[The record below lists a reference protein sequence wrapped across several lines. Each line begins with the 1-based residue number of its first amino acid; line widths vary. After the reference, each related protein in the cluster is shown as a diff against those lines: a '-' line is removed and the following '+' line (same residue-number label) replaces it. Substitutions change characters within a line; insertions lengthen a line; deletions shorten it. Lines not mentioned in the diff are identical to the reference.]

1 MEFNELKATWNT
13 VKTPQVPPKDIKK
26 MLSENNHPVLKS
38 IRKQLTI
45 EIIGWSIFLVCY
57 YTMFDGEKKTIWINM
72 LLVIAILAPFIHSLM
87 GYHFSKYLVWGTN
100 IQEMLKNYLSKV
112 KTYAIISI
120 ILRQIYLIGL
130 LIFFSYGLSFNSNR
144 YIVMCVI
151 AIISVIQLVITCR
164 LWKNRVKDLR
174 NSFKSFH

>member
-13 VKTPQVPPKDIKK
+13 VKTPQVSPNDIKK
-26 MLSENNHPVLKS
+26 MLSENNHPVLKR

-45 EIIGWSIFLVCY
+45 EIIGWSMFLVCY
-57 YTMFDGEKKTIWINM
+57 YTMFDGEQKPIWINM
-72 LLVIAILAPFIHSLM
+72 LLVIAILSPIIHSLM
-87 GYHFSKYLVWGTN
+87 GYRFSKYLVWGSN

-112 KTYAIISI
+112 KTYGITSI

-144 YIVMCVI
+144 YIVMSVVALI
-151 AIISVIQLVITCR
+151 GVIQLVITCR
-164 LWKNRVKDLR
+164 LWKNRVNDLR